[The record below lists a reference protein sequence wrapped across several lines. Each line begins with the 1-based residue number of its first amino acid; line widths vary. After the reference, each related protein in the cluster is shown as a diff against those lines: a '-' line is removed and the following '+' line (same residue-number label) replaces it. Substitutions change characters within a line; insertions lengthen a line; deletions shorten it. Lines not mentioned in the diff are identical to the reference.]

1 MKKSEKKEKL
11 KRTLFKGGYESI
23 RAFCGD
29 AVENIT
35 EKDALDNLM
44 EQLIDQMPKNEFDKA
59 YKKYASEEKTEPK
72 VCTQSVVIE
81 SDEDFKLN
89 PRGLIFDGILEFSTD
104 GVKWNEISKRS
115 IITSENG
122 KLCLRGRSNTV
133 CYLDED
139 KGPTLIEGQNL
150 NVLGDIMTLL
160 DYGEVQKGKQPVME
174 EDAFAHL
181 FARTS
186 IVDASKLELPASNL
200 TPKCFYAMFSDC
212 ISLERTPKLPATIL
226 SDRCYHSMFLG
237 CTGLVDAPQLPATT
251 LAQSCYSYMFSGCT
265 SLVNAPSLPATTLAS
280 YCYSSMFS
288 RCTSLVSAP
297 ELPATTLEQ
306 ACYFCMFNGCTSLTA
321 APSLPATTLATESYS
336 YMFKDCISLLNAPQ
350 LLATNLAIYCYYGMF
365 SGCTSLTAA
374 LELPA
379 MMLAEYCYAGMF
391 FGCTS
396 LTTAPVLPATTLVKS
411 CYFMMFENCTSLA
424 SAPELS
430 ATTLAM
436 NCYYKM
442 FSGCTGLT
450 SAPKLPAT
458 SLAARCYESMFEN
471 CTSLA
476 SALEL
481 PATTLAEN
489 CYYKMFL
496 GCTGLERLPKFPL
509 FSKKED
515 KKIIRKCINET
526 IKQMSDDTFLKIFG
540 IFSNSSIEK
549 DVSKGKEETLTAGL
563 LRDLIGKRN
572 IPELSRLV
580 EGVDDNHRVDLKDLD
595 SPDTIAWMIW
605 TTEDIRDAMCQL
617 GYPLTEE
624 NLSAVLHSGEL
635 KNLSNCTD
643 GDWEIISN
651 AIRENAKRNPFEIL
665 YEIKKL
671 YLIDEA
677 EKGTQEA
684 RKIFEKR
691 LNSPSSRDSQTV
703 HDFADYLWGA
713 YESLYDKVMLEVG
726 GIGKLDALLEGDY
739 EAYTEKHY
747 GRKFWNEIENPA
759 FLDDLLD
766 ELTKLIPSVKPEGD
780 FCLSLYD
787 FHNADL
793 YFASEEDVNAFVSEY
808 DVAPATLFRKE
819 NGSFVEEWN
828 I

>member
-133 CYLDED
+133 CHLDED

-150 NVLGDIMTLL
+150 YVLGNIMTLL

-174 EDAFAHL
+174 EDAFAYL

-200 TPKCFYAMFSDC
+200 TPKCFYAMFLGC
-212 ISLERTPKLPATIL
+212 ITLEKTPKLPATIL

-237 CTGLVDAPQLPATT
+237 CTSLVDAPKLPATS
-251 LAQSCYSYMFSGCT
+251 LAEYCYAYMFYGCT
-265 SLVNAPSLPATTLAS
+265 SLVNAPELSAMTLVAR
-280 YCYSSMFS
+280 CYYFMFG
-288 RCTSLVSAP
+288 
-297 ELPATTLEQ
+297 
-306 ACYFCMFNGCTSLTA
+306 N
-321 APSLPATTLATESYS
+321 
-336 YMFKDCISLLNAPQ
+336 CISLLNAPQ

-365 SGCTSLTAA
+365 SGCTSLTDA

-379 MMLAEYCYAGMF
+379 LMLAEYCYAGMF

-411 CYFMMFENCTSLA
+411 CYFMMFQNCKSLA
-424 SAPELS
+424 SAPELP
-430 ATTLAM
+430 ATTLAT

-458 SLAARCYESMFEN
+458 SLAASCYESMFED

-476 SALEL
+476 SAPEL
-481 PATTLAEN
+481 PATILEKN
-489 CYYKMFL
+489 GYEKMFF
-496 GCTGLERLPKFPL
+496 GCTGLESLPKFPL
-509 FSKKED
+509 FSKEED
-515 KKIIRKCINET
+515 KKIVRKCINET
-526 IKQMSDDTFLKIFG
+526 IKQMSEDTFLKIFG

-563 LRDLIGKRN
+563 LRELIGNRN

-580 EGVDDNHRVDLKDLD
+580 EGVDDNHRLDLKDLD

-713 YESLYDKVMLEVG
+713 YELLYDKVMLEVG
-726 GIGKLDALLEGDY
+726 GIGKLDMLLEGDY